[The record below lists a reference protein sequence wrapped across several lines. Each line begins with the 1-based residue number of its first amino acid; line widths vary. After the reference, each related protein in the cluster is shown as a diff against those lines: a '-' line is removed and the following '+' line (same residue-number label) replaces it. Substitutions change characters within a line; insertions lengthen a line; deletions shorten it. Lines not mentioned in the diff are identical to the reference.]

1 MSLSAERLADLVES
15 GAISVE
21 EAIDIAAAGTLQISA
36 RTEVVEDATP
46 TTDALTVAEAVEL
59 YPVAEGSKYFPKYP
73 GKIPSQAQSKMVF
86 AITDRKTWLQK
97 AQYGLNRLQA
107 GSIINALQD
116 GTSVALADGTILVPD
131 PQ

>member
-1 MSLSAERLADLVES
+1 MSLTAERLADLVES

-21 EAIDIAAAGTLQISA
+21 EAIDIAAAGTLQVAA
-36 RTEVVEDATP
+36 RTEAVESAP

-59 YPVAEGSKYFPKYP
+59 YPVAPGSKYFPKYP
-73 GKIPSQAQSKMVF
+73 EKIPSQAQSRMVF
-86 AITDRKTWLQK
+86 AMTDRKTWLQN
-97 AQYGLNRLQA
+97 AAYGLNRLQA

-116 GTSVALADGTILVPD
+116 GVSVALADGTILVPD